1 MAIVNRVPN
10 KSVSFADMSSWLA
23 ANDFY
28 LWKDKKRVGEGKT
41 MLLREHP
48 GKRVS
53 NKGFSE
59 AREQCKWW
67 KKVKFPR
74 TSAASCLNAE
84 EWEKLRH
91 YVRKFEDQIRDRP
104 IEEAVL
110 IVSTAC
116 PTNKRLLQGLNSDLQ
131 FWIK

>member
-1 MAIVNRVPN
+1 MLTLAIVNRVPN

-67 KKVKFPR
+67 KKSSSRERRPLLALTPKNGKSFVT
-74 TSAASCLNAE
+74 TSESSKTKSAIGLS
-84 EWEKLRH
+84 K
-91 YVRKFEDQIRDRP
+91 
-104 IEEAVL
+104 
-110 IVSTAC
+110 
-116 PTNKRLLQGLNSDLQ
+116 KRS
-131 FWIK
+131 